1 MASASNGF
9 EAKLRDV
16 GNRLLHPPSS
26 ADELL
31 PLLEVT
37 LFFIYPYI
45 YVGGTI
51 NFCVWHGVF
60 NLSLLIYKVIISYAF
75 SFSIKCLLSGS
86 CFYPTEFVDIFFF
99 SSVEL
104 IAY

>member
-1 MASASNGF
+1 MEMASASNGF

-37 LFFIYPYI
+37 LLLYISI
-45 YVGGTI
+45 YVGGT
-51 NFCVWHGVF
+51 
-60 NLSLLIYKVIISYAF
+60 
-75 SFSIKCLLSGS
+75 
-86 CFYPTEFVDIFFF
+86 T
-99 SSVEL
+99 
-104 IAY
+104 

>member
-37 LFFIYPYI
+37 LFFIYPYMWVVQSTFV
-45 YVGGTI
+45 YGR
-51 NFCVWHGVF
+51 HGVF
-60 NLSLLIYKVIISYAF
+60 NFSLLKYK
-75 SFSIKCLLSGS
+75 
-86 CFYPTEFVDIFFF
+86 
-99 SSVEL
+99 
-104 IAY
+104 

>member
-26 ADELL
+26 ADKLL

-37 LFFIYPYI
+37 LLLYISIYICGWY
-45 YVGGTI
+45 
-51 NFCVWHGVF
+51 NQLLCVAW
-60 NLSLLIYKVIISYAF
+60 
-75 SFSIKCLLSGS
+75 
-86 CFYPTEFVDIFFF
+86 
-99 SSVEL
+99 
-104 IAY
+104 

>member
-26 ADELL
+26 ADELV

-37 LFFIYPYI
+37 LMLYISIYA
-45 YVGGTI
+45 GGTI

-60 NLSLLIYKVIISYAF
+60 NLSLLIYKVIVSYAF